1 MVTVAEGTAPAFG
14 HVSPGPAASGRP
26 MQNTTRHLCAAV
38 YLNRAVCALVID
50 EYLRDEHRAVVPSFG
65 FDLDPV
71 IRHALRARRLRI
83 SRDVLLAL
91 AWTLLLALAPG
102 IAVSVGWA
110 LVSPAIAARIRWR
123 SLAWPWRV
131 VTAGA
136 LTLPFVYA
144 LLAPVLTTAAMTS
157 SDAEEPVHWNIQ
169 RLWTV
174 FQVQHPLATLAL
186 AFLCF
191 ALIYFGHLALLFW
204 TLSRELAPGAHGP
217 GPRVFSPRVEVL
229 LERIRAAQLGN
240 VTLYSGD
247 NPFVGAGPV
256 WSGLTRAWSIV
267 LELDRPGG
275 GPLDGESGGDPLSME
290 SPGRPD
296 PMTMHRR
303 VQESVRAMRDEW
315 PPSPDGTPPDRGSWL
330 PPNERVTGLNT
341 GWHVVAPGL
350 CEQWER
356 PVGASDPRPFR
367 GHPLIDGAARL
378 PYSLAG
384 DEAVDALVR
393 HPQGAVRCFQRITV
407 GAQSQPVLRR
417 DGGPLAPAADRD
429 QTLTTFV
436 YLAVEGRMLY
446 GQFVATVLPPVRSE
460 FRVVDLLSAWSV
472 PVLLGQAVRVGW
484 RGFAEAVLLPVPR
497 TVAAAWGMAGGALAA
512 ASGGDPTAR
521 TVRDY
526 GSRLSVRELVA
537 DTDVD
542 DFLQA
547 TDVDKYAK
555 LIERRVNEALLDYLG
570 TECGVDVSAFREQA
584 GTLLNQGVIMTGGRV
599 DGQISVAGSGS
610 RVRQAQGVN
619 P

>member
-1 MVTVAEGTAPAFG
+1 
-14 HVSPGPAASGRP
+14 
-26 MQNTTRHLCAAV
+26 MQSTTRHLCAAV
-38 YLNRAVCALVID
+38 YLNRAVCAAVID

-65 FDLDPV
+65 FDLEPV

-83 SRDVLLAL
+83 YRDLLL
-91 AWTLLLALAPG
+91 IVTWTVLLALAPG
-102 IAVSVGWA
+102 LAVFLAWV
-110 LVSPAIAARIRWR
+110 LVAPAIAARIRWR
-123 SLAWPWRV
+123 SLSWPWRV

-136 LTLPFVYA
+136 LAVPFLYAEITLVA
-144 LLAPVLTTAAMTS
+144 SSLLGGS
-157 SDAEEPVHWNIQ
+157 SGATESAGWNLQ
-169 RLWTV
+169 HVWTV
-174 FQVQHPLATLAL
+174 FQLEHPRATLAL
-186 AFLCF
+186 AGLSFS
-191 ALIYFGHLALLFW
+191 LIYFGHLALLFR
-204 TLSRELAPGAHGP
+204 TLSHELAPGAHGP

-256 WSGLTRAWSIV
+256 RSDLTRAWSIV
-267 LELDRPGG
+267 LELDRPGAD
-275 GPLDGESGGDPLSME
+275 PLTGESGGDPLSMD
-290 SPGRPD
+290 SAGRPD
-296 PMTMHRR
+296 PMAMHRR

-315 PPSPDGTPPDRGSWL
+315 PPTPDGVTPERGSWL
-330 PPNERVTGLNT
+330 PPNERVVGLNT

-350 CEQWER
+350 CEQRER
-356 PVGASDPRPFR
+356 PVGASDPRPFS
-367 GHPLIDGAARL
+367 GHPLIDASARL

-407 GAQSQPVLRR
+407 GAASQPVLRR

-460 FRVVDLLSAWSV
+460 FRVVDLLPAWSA
-472 PVLLGQAVRVGW
+472 PVLLGQAVRAGW
-484 RGFAEAVLLPVPR
+484 RGFAEAVLLPLPR
-497 TVAAAWGMAGGALAA
+497 TIAVVWGMAGGVLAA
-512 ASGGDPTAR
+512 SAGGDPTAR
-521 TVRDY
+521 TVHDY

-537 DTDVD
+537 DTDLH
-542 DFLQA
+542 DFLQV

-570 TECGVDVSAFREQA
+570 TECGVNVSAYREQA
-584 GTLLNQGVIMTGGRV
+584 KTLLNQGVIMTGGRV
-599 DGQISVAGSGS
+599 DGQIAVTGRGS
-610 RVRQAQGVN
+610 RVHQAQGVN

>member
-1 MVTVAEGTAPAFG
+1 MVTVAEGAAPAFG
-14 HVSPGPAASGRP
+14 HVRPGPAPAARP

-38 YLNRAVCALVID
+38 YLNRAVCAAVIR
-50 EYLRDEHRAVVPSFG
+50 EYLHDEHRAVVPSFG
-65 FDLDPV
+65 FDLEPV

-83 SRDVLLAL
+83 YRDLLLIL
-91 AWTLLLALAPG
+91 AWTLLLAVAPG
-102 IAVSVGWA
+102 IAVSLAWVLA
-110 LVSPAIAARIRWR
+110 SPAVAARIRWR
-123 SLAWPWRV
+123 ALSWQWRV
-131 VTAGA
+131 VAAGA
-136 LTLPFVYA
+136 LAAPFLYA
-144 LLAPVLTTAAMTS
+144 AITVVVASLVGRTSYAAETA
-157 SDAEEPVHWNIQ
+157 DWNIQ
-169 RLWTV
+169 HVWTV
-174 FQVQHPLATLAL
+174 FQLEHPFATMTLAL
-186 AFLCF
+186 MAF

-217 GPRVFSPRVEVL
+217 GPRVLSPRVNVL

-247 NPFVGAGPV
+247 NPFLGAGPV
-256 WSGLTRAWSIV
+256 RSHLTRAWSIV
-267 LELDRPGG
+267 LELDRPGAD
-275 GPLDGESGGDPLSME
+275 PLTGEPGGDPLSMD
-290 SPGRPD
+290 SAGRPD

-315 PPSPDGTPPDRGSWL
+315 PPSPDGTTPDRGSWL
-330 PPNERVTGLNT
+330 PPNERVAGLNT

-350 CEQWER
+350 CEQRER
-356 PVGASDPRPFR
+356 PVGASDPRPFS
-367 GHPLIDGAARL
+367 GHPLIDPVARL

-393 HPQGAVRCFQRITV
+393 HPQGAVRCYQRITV
-407 GAQSQPVLRR
+407 GAQTQPVLRR
-417 DGGPLAPAADRD
+417 DGSALASAADRD
-429 QTLTTFV
+429 QTLTAFV

-446 GQFVATVLPPVRSE
+446 GQFVATVLPPVRPE
-460 FRVVDLLSAWSV
+460 FRLVDLLSAWSE

-497 TVAAAWGMAGGALAA
+497 TVAAAWGMAVGAIAA
-512 ASGGDPTAR
+512 SSGGDPTAR

-537 DTDVD
+537 DTDLH

-547 TDVDKYAK
+547 TDADKYAK
-555 LIERRVNEALLDYLG
+555 LIERRVNEALLDYLD
-570 TECGVDVSAFREQA
+570 TECGVDVSAYREQA
-584 GTLLNQGVIMTGGRV
+584 GTLLNQGVIMTGGRI
-599 DGQISVAGSGS
+599 DGQVAVGGRGS